1 MNWTRP
7 KSQVEYYSGLCLAA
21 TGDIMLLGTSG
32 RGIWRGTDKTD
43 WTLSNE
49 GLDSYSIWDL
59 FATDSFALAATGGWG
74 LFRSTDVGR
83 SWDRVAPDAIR
94 GDVRAILS
102 TGGRLFVG
110 SQDGI
115 IQSLDGGRTWWQKNE
130 GLPYPVSIVSLA
142 VIESTLYAG
151 TGGHGVW
158 KRSLADI
165 SLAARAIK
173 HDGIGRGAGRWVKLE
188 AQGRMQGQRWRS
200 GEPASKG
207 IYFRP

>member
-59 FATDSFALAATGGWG
+59 FATDSFALAA
-74 LFRSTDVGR
+74 
-83 SWDRVAPDAIR
+83 
-94 GDVRAILS
+94 